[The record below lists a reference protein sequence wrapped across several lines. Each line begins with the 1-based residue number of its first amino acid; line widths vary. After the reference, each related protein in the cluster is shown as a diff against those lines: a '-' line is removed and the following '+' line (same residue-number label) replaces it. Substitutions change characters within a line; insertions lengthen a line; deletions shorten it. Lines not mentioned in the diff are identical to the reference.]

1 MAHEESAAEGTLGFD
16 RPLFIG
22 VVLLTA
28 FGVVMVYSASAV
40 TAFHEKHSSTYF
52 LARHVIYA
60 ALGLVAML
68 VVSRIDYRIF
78 LKPWAAWGFLGAAF
92 LGLLLCHAPAPV
104 GVTLNGA
111 SRWIGVGPITFQP
124 AEAMKIAL
132 VLWLA
137 YSLARK
143 AEHIKSFSVGFLP
156 HLLVPGVVM
165 LACLLQ
171 PDFGTAVVIALL
183 TFSLLF
189 VAGAKLGYIMLAGI
203 AGSTITYFLV
213 TGSEYRLKRWIAYL
227 DPLSHGNRFGDGY
240 QLSQSL
246 FGFGEGGLTGVGL
259 GDGLQKLLFLPEA
272 YNDFIASIVGEELG
286 VIGIFFLLA
295 AVAFVVWRGVLV
307 AFRAR
312 DEFGTYVAL
321 GLSVLIGLQT
331 LANMGVAM
339 GLLPTKGLTLPFVS
353 YGGTSLVVALA
364 AVGILLSISRQPA
377 ARSAEAREDSWT
389 SRGNARRQ
397 GEGPEEAAG

>member
-1 MAHEESAAEGTLGFD
+1 MAEEHDVTASVKGFD

-22 VVLLTA
+22 VLLLTA

-40 TAFHEKHSSTYF
+40 TAFHDKHDSAYF
-52 LARHVIYA
+52 LTRHVVYA

-68 VVSRIDYRIF
+68 VMSRINYRIF
-78 LKPWAAWGFLGAAF
+78 LKPFVAWGFLGASF
-92 LGLLLCHAPAPV
+92 LGLLLCHTGI

-111 SRWIGVGPITFQP
+111 SRWIDAGPVTIQP

-143 AEHIKSFSVGFLP
+143 SEHIKSFSVGFLP

-171 PDFGTAVVIALL
+171 PDFGTAVVIAIL

-203 AGSTITYFLV
+203 AGSSITYFLV
-213 TGSEYRLKRWIAYL
+213 TGSEYRLRRWIAYL
-227 DPLSHGNRFGDGY
+227 DPLSQGNRFGDGY

-246 FGFGEGGLTGVGL
+246 FGFGEGGLTGVGI

-286 VIGIFFLLA
+286 VIGIFALLA
-295 AVAFVVWRGVLV
+295 AFGFVVWRGVLV
-307 AFRAR
+307 AIRAR

-321 GLSVLIGLQT
+321 GLSVLIGIQT

-353 YGGTSLVVALA
+353 YGGTSLIVALG
-364 AVGILLSISRQPA
+364 AVGILLNISRGA
-377 ARSAEAREDSWT
+377 VAKTAEEGEKTWV
-389 SRGNARRQ
+389 SRGNSKRHA
-397 GEGPEEAAG
+397 EGAEEVSG

>member
-1 MAHEESAAEGTLGFD
+1 MADERNVAEGARSFD
-16 RPLFIG
+16 RPLLIG
-22 VVLLTA
+22 VLLLTA

-40 TAFHEKHSSTYF
+40 TAFHDKHNSAYF
-52 LARHVIYA
+52 LTRHTIYA
-60 ALGLVAML
+60 AIGLVAML
-68 VVSRIDYRIF
+68 VMSRIDYRIF
-78 LKPWAAWGFLGAAF
+78 LKPFVAWGFLGASF
-92 LGLLLCHAPAPV
+92 LGLLLCHTGI

-111 SRWIGVGPITFQP
+111 SRWIDAGPITIQP

-143 AEHIKSFSVGFLP
+143 TEHIKSFSIGFLP
-156 HLLVPGVVM
+156 HLLVPGVVI

-203 AGSTITYFLV
+203 LGSMVTYFLV

-227 DPLSHGNRFGDGY
+227 DPLSQSNRFGDGY

-246 FGFGEGGLTGVGL
+246 FGFGEGGLTGTGV

-272 YNDFIASIVGEELG
+272 YNDFIASIIGEELG
-286 VIGIFFLLA
+286 VIGIFVMLA
-295 AVAFVVWRGVLV
+295 VFAFVVWRGVLV
-307 AFRAR
+307 AMRAR

-321 GLSVLIGLQT
+321 GLSTLIGLQA

-353 YGGTSLVVALA
+353 YGGTSLVFALA
-364 AVGILLSISRQPA
+364 AVGVLLSISRGA
-377 ARSAEAREDSWT
+377 NAKASDARDETWV
-389 SRGNARRQ
+389 SRHNAKRH
-397 GEGPEEAAG
+397 EGGQEGVVG

>member
-1 MAHEESAAEGTLGFD
+1 MADDKNVTEGAGSFD

-22 VVLLTA
+22 VLLLTA
-28 FGVVMVYSASAV
+28 FGVLMVYSASGV
-40 TAFHEKHSSTYF
+40 TAFHDKHNSSYF
-52 LARHVIYA
+52 LTRHVIYA
-60 ALGLVAML
+60 AIGIVAML
-68 VVSRIDYRIF
+68 VMSRIDYRIF
-78 LKPWAAWGFLGAAF
+78 LKPYVAWGFVAVALLGIV
-92 LGLLLCHAPAPV
+92 LCHTPI
-104 GVTLNGA
+104 GKTLNGA
-111 SRWIGVGPITFQP
+111 SRWIAAGPITIQP

-137 YSLARK
+137 YSLSRK
-143 AEHIKSFSVGFLP
+143 AEQIKSFSIGFLP

-165 LACLLQ
+165 FACLLQ

-189 VAGAKLGYIMLAGI
+189 IAGAKLGYIMLAGI

-227 DPLSHGNRFGDGY
+227 DPLAQGNRFGDGY

-246 FGFGEGGLTGVGL
+246 FGFGEGGLTGVGI

-286 VIGIFFLLA
+286 VIGIFVVLFA
-295 AVAFVVWRGVLV
+295 FAFVVWRGVLV
-307 AFRAR
+307 AMRAR

-321 GLSVLIGLQT
+321 GLSVLIGLQA

-364 AVGILLSISRQPA
+364 AVGILLNISRGA
-377 ARSAEAREDSWT
+377 TARAGVARDETWV
-389 SRGNARRQ
+389 SRGNARRRDDQ
-397 GEGPEEAAG
+397 EEVAG

>member
-1 MAHEESAAEGTLGFD
+1 MADEQNVTRGARGFD

-22 VVLLTA
+22 VLLLTA

-40 TAFHEKHSSTYF
+40 TAFHDKHNSTFF
-52 LARHVIYA
+52 LTRHAIYA
-60 ALGLVAML
+60 ALGLLAML

-78 LKPWAAWGFLGAAF
+78 LKPWVAWGFLVVSF
-92 LGLLLCHAPAPV
+92 LGLLLCHT
-104 GVTLNGA
+104 GIGRTINGA
-111 SRWIGVGPITFQP
+111 SRWIGAGPITIQP
-124 AEAMKIAL
+124 AEAMKTAL

-143 AEHIKSFSVGFLP
+143 AEHIKSFSIGFLP

-246 FGFGEGGLTGVGL
+246 FGFGEGGLTGVGV

-286 VIGIFFLLA
+286 VIGIFALLA
-295 AVAFVVWRGVLV
+295 VFAFVVWRGVLV
-307 AFRAR
+307 AMRAR

-321 GLSVLIGLQT
+321 GLSVLIGLQA

-364 AVGILLSISRQPA
+364 AVGILLNISRGA
-377 ARSAEAREDSWT
+377 ATRAQEARDATWV
-389 SRGNARRQ
+389 SRGNTRHHEDGQ
-397 GEGPEEAAG
+397 EEVAG

>member
-1 MAHEESAAEGTLGFD
+1 MADEQSVTESTRGFD

-22 VVLLTA
+22 VLLLTA

-40 TAFHEKHSSTYF
+40 TAFHDKHSSTFF
-52 LARHVIYA
+52 LTRHVIYA
-60 ALGLVAML
+60 VLGLLAML
-68 VVSRIDYRIF
+68 VMSRIDYRIF
-78 LKPWAAWGFLGAAF
+78 LKPYVAWGFLGVSF
-92 LGLLLCHAPAPV
+92 LGLILCHT
-104 GVTLNGA
+104 GIGRTLNGA
-111 SRWIGVGPITFQP
+111 SRWIAAGPITIQP
-124 AEAMKIAL
+124 AEAMKTAL

-137 YSLARK
+137 YSLAKK
-143 AEHIKSFSVGFLP
+143 AEHIKSFSIGFLP
-156 HLLVPGVVM
+156 HLLVPGVVI

-171 PDFGTAVVIALL
+171 PDFGTAVVVALL

-189 VAGAKLGYIMLAGI
+189 IAGAKLGYIMLAGI
-203 AGSTITYFLV
+203 AGSTVTYFLV

-227 DPLSHGNRFGDGY
+227 DPLSQGNRFGDGY

-246 FGFGEGGLTGVGL
+246 FGFGEGGLTGVGI

-286 VIGIFFLLA
+286 VIGIFVLLA
-295 AVAFVVWRGVLV
+295 VFAFVVWRGVLV
-307 AFRAR
+307 AMRAR

-321 GLSVLIGLQT
+321 GLSVLIGLQA

-353 YGGTSLVVALA
+353 YGGTSLVVGLA
-364 AVGILLSISRQPA
+364 AVGILLNISRGA
-377 ARSAEAREDSWT
+377 ATRVREARDGTWV
-389 SRGNARRQ
+389 SRGNMKRRDDDP
-397 GEGPEEAAG
+397 EGVAG

>member
-1 MAHEESAAEGTLGFD
+1 MADEQNVTRGARGFD

-22 VVLLTA
+22 VLLLTA

-40 TAFHEKHSSTYF
+40 TAFHDKHNSTFF
-52 LARHVIYA
+52 LTRHAIYA
-60 ALGLVAML
+60 ALGLLAML

-78 LKPWAAWGFLGAAF
+78 LKPWVAWGFLVVSF
-92 LGLLLCHAPAPV
+92 LGLLLCHT
-104 GVTLNGA
+104 GIGRTINGA
-111 SRWIGVGPITFQP
+111 SRWIGAGPITIQP
-124 AEAMKIAL
+124 AEAMKTAL

-143 AEHIKSFSVGFLP
+143 AEHIKSFSIGFLP

-246 FGFGEGGLTGVGL
+246 FGFGEGGLTGVGI

-272 YNDFIASIVGEELG
+272 YNDFIASIIGEELG
-286 VIGIFFLLA
+286 VIGILALLA
-295 AVAFVVWRGVLV
+295 AVGFVVWRGVLV
-307 AFRAR
+307 AIRAR

-353 YGGTSLVVALA
+353 YGGTSLIVGLA
-364 AVGILLSISRQPA
+364 AVGILLNISRGATVKA
-377 ARSAEAREDSWT
+377 AETREETWL
-389 SRGNARRQ
+389 SRGNTKHPS
-397 GEGPEEAAG
+397 EGAEGVSV

>member
-1 MAHEESAAEGTLGFD
+1 MAQKEQGVAERAGFD
-16 RPLFIG
+16 RPLFIA
-22 VVLLTA
+22 VLLLAA

-40 TAFHEKHSSTYF
+40 TALHEKHNSTYF
-52 LARHVIYA
+52 LVRQVIYT
-60 ALGLVAML
+60 ALGLAAML
-68 VVSRIDYRIF
+68 VVSRFDYRIF
-78 LKPWAAWGFLGAAF
+78 LKPYVAWGFLGASF
-92 LGLLLCHAPAPV
+92 LGLLLCHTPI
-104 GVTLNGA
+104 GMTINGA
-111 SRWIGVGPITFQP
+111 SRWINAGPVSVQP
-124 AEAMKIAL
+124 AELMKVAL

-137 YSLARK
+137 YSLAK
-143 AEHIKSFSVGFLP
+143 KTEQIKSFSIGFLP

-165 LACLLQ
+165 FACLLQ

-183 TFSLLF
+183 TFALLF

-203 AGSTITYFLV
+203 AGSSITYFLV

-227 DPLSHGNRFGDGY
+227 DPLSQANRLGDGY

-286 VIGIFFLLA
+286 VIGIFALLA
-295 AVAFVVWRGVLV
+295 TFSFVVWRGVV
-307 AFRAR
+307 IAMRAK
-312 DEFGTYVAL
+312 DEFGTFVAL
-321 GLSVLIGLQT
+321 GLSALIGLQT

-353 YGGTSLVVALA
+353 YGGSSLVVALA
-364 AVGILLSISRQPA
+364 AVGVLLSISRGSREVPVD
-377 ARSAEAREDSWT
+377 ARDATWV
-389 SRGNARRQ
+389 SRGNIRREAR
-397 GEGPEEAAG
+397 GAEETAA

>member
-1 MAHEESAAEGTLGFD
+1 MTGEQKVTDTARSFD

-22 VVLLTA
+22 VLLLVA
-28 FGVVMVYSASAV
+28 FGIVMVYSASAV
-40 TAFHEKHSSTYF
+40 TAFHDKHSSTYF
-52 LARHVIYA
+52 LTRHVVYA
-60 ALGLVAML
+60 ALGLIAML
-68 VVSRIDYRIF
+68 VMSRIDYRIF
-78 LKPWAAWGFLGAAF
+78 LRPWVSWGFLIVSF
-92 LGLLLCHAPAPV
+92 VGLLLCHT
-104 GVTLNGA
+104 GIGRTINGA
-111 SRWIGVGPITFQP
+111 SRWIGVGPITIQP
-124 AEAMKIAL
+124 AEAMKTAL

-137 YSLARK
+137 YSLAKK

-165 LACLLQ
+165 LACLAQ

-183 TFSLLF
+183 MFSLLF
-189 VAGAKLGYIMLAGI
+189 VAGARLGYIMLAGI
-203 AGSTITYFLV
+203 AGSTVTYFLV

-227 DPLSHGNRFGDGY
+227 DPLSQGNRFGDGY

-246 FGFGEGGLTGVGL
+246 FGFGEGGVTGVGI

-286 VIGIFFLLA
+286 VIGIFALLA
-295 AVAFVVWRGVLV
+295 AVGFVVWRGVLV
-307 AFRAR
+307 AMRAR
-312 DEFGTYVAL
+312 DEFGTYVAF

-353 YGGTSLVVALA
+353 YGGTSLIVALA
-364 AVGILLSISRQPA
+364 AVGILLNISRGAA
-377 ARSAEAREDSWT
+377 ARASESSDETWV
-389 SRGNARRQ
+389 SRGNLKRRPD
-397 GEGPEEAAG
+397 GTEEATG